1 MEEAGMAGADE
12 PSLRNWGMMDG
23 CKAHTEGRCK
33 TVMVGSR
40 IALAV
45 RTGTDKMS
53 MSS

>member
-1 MEEAGMAGADE
+1 MGEEGMAEADE
-12 PSLRNWGMMDG
+12 PSLRNWEMMDG
-23 CKAHTEGRCK
+23 CKAHTEERCK

-53 MSS
+53 MNL